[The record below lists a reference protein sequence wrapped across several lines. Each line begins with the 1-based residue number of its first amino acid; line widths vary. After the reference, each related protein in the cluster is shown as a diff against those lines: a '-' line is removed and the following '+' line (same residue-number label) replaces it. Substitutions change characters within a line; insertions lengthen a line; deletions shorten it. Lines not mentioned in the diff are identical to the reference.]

1 MAIFP
6 KRLGTR
12 RSLLAP
18 RKGDEKPW
26 TLWRKLAVANIIMVV
41 LVIVLTLTKLDTIS
55 PKTPSELLVIIVQ
68 AIILMGLIVNSIML
82 LAHLG
87 SRLVRRHI
95 AGRSTAFRVTIESVI
110 LMLSTTIV
118 LGLLLS
124 INNSSITVNGTSGT
138 AGALYGI
145 ALASILSAVFG
156 ISALVLTAAVRRRRA
171 RSVLLSQGDLLTA
184 EFQAARSVQQ
194 SLLPDEDARLFGFDI
209 SGKTTPAVEI
219 GGDYYDYLTFADGT
233 KGILVA
239 DAAGKGIPAA
249 LVMAKFQGMAQALS
263 IHIEQPQEF
272 FVGLNDTLRIRLDR
286 QSFITVGMLTIDF
299 EDHISFF
306 RAGHNPLF
314 LYCASSGSVETL
326 KPQGMALGLAHGTML
341 GRALQPC
348 SFVMQPGDV
357 ALLYSDGL
365 NEATNSDGEE
375 YGDDRI
381 AARLRSAAGAGSSAA
396 EIRTALFDDLRLFVG
411 DAEPHDDV
419 TVVVV
424 KKV

>member
-1 MAIFP
+1 
-6 KRLGTR
+6 
-12 RSLLAP
+12 
-18 RKGDEKPW
+18 
-26 TLWRKLAVANIIMVV
+26 
-41 LVIVLTLTKLDTIS
+41 
-55 PKTPSELLVIIVQ
+55 
-68 AIILMGLIVNSIML
+68 
-82 LAHLG
+82 
-87 SRLVRRHI
+87 
-95 AGRSTAFRVTIESVI
+95 
-110 LMLSTTIV
+110 MLSTTIV
-118 LGLLLS
+118 LGLMLS
-124 INNSSITVNGTSGT
+124 IGNSNITVNGTGGP
-138 AGALYGI
+138 AEALYGI

-156 ISALVLTAAVRRRRA
+156 ISALVLSAAMRRRRE
-171 RSVLLSQGDLLTA
+171 RSALLSQGDLLTA

-194 SLLPDEDARLFGFDI
+194 SLLPDEDVRLFGFDI

-263 IHIEQPQEF
+263 IHIDKPEEF

-326 KPQGMALGLAHGTML
+326 KPQGMALGLAHGSML

-348 SFVMQPGDV
+348 NFTMQPGDV

-365 NEATNSDGEE
+365 NEATNSDGED
-375 YGDDRI
+375 YGDQRV
-381 AARLRSAAGAGSSAA
+381 AETLRSAACNCNSAA
-396 EIRTALFDDLRLFVG
+396 EIRTALLEDLRTFVG